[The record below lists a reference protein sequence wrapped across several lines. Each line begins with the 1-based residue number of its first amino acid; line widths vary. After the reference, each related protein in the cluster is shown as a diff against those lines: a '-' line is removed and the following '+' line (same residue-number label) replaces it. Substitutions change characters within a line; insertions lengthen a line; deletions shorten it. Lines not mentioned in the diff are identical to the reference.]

1 MRKIYF
7 LLSFAFLASTAM
19 AQIDVTFAVDMSNE
33 TVSANGVHVAGD
45 WQSEANGT
53 ADDWQPGANEM
64 LDGDADGIYTLTV
77 NIPAGAYQFKFI
89 NDNDWP
95 GVESVPAVS
104 QIGGN
109 DNRYFQLT
117 TLGSSLDTVPFSGSA
132 MPGLSAV
139 KLIVDMTDQEIDS
152 TGAHVAG
159 DLFTPAWIPEATPL
173 FKQSDGNNLWITVVQ
188 VTDGD
193 YQYKFLRSNA
203 WGTDESAPDECGE
216 GGNRTITVAGD
227 MEAGPNCFGACGP
240 CALPTDITFKVDMN
254 QACMDLTDGVN
265 LMGTVTDW
273 GTGAAM
279 DDSDGD
285 GVYELTVALQP
296 GDFEYKFRVGE
307 GGWEGI
313 GNRPLTVVDGEA
325 QVLDP
330 VCFNS
335 SEVCPAE
342 FFAPADLTFNCN
354 VNDSTLGA
362 DEFVWVMGDFTG
374 WQGGAIKMTDDDGD
388 GIWSTTVADFC
399 PQTAAFKFVIGT
411 DPPQGDVW
419 KEENAD
425 FSSIGGC
432 GIDND
437 PNSDNRFFQRS
448 SDDAEILCYSFNT
461 CTACL
466 VGIEELESL
475 NRVEVYP
482 NPVVGD
488 INIVFENNGNYNIRL
503 LDVTGKVILTTEVN
517 AARTA
522 ISSDNLNSGV
532 YFIQITDS
540 DNNTVTRKI
549 VK

>member
-1 MRKIYF
+1 MRRIYL

-19 AQIDVTFAVDMSNE
+19 AQIDVTFSVDMSGE

-45 WQSEANGT
+45 WQSEANGG
-53 ADDWQPGANEM
+53 DDWQPGANQM
-64 LDGDADGIYTLTV
+64 TDVGGGIYEVTV
-77 NIPAGAYQFKFI
+77 NIPAGAYAYKYI

-104 QIGGN
+104 QIGFGN

-117 TLGSSLDTVPFSGSA
+117 AAGNPLATVPFSGSA

-139 KLIVDMTDQEIDS
+139 KLMVDMADVVVDP

-159 DLFTPAWIPEATPL
+159 DIITPNWTPEATPL
-173 FKQSDGNNLWITVVQ
+173 YNVANAVWAAVVQ
-188 VTDGD
+188 VADGD

-203 WGTDESAPDECGE
+203 WGTDETAPDECGTD
-216 GGNRTITVAGD
+216 GNRDITVAGD
-227 MEAGPNCFGACGP
+227 MEDGPNCFGACGP
-240 CALPTDITFKVDMN
+240 CAVPTDITFQVDMN
-254 QACMDLTDGVN
+254 QSCMDYVTEGVN

-273 GTGAAM
+273 DSGAVM
-279 DDSDGD
+279 DDGDGD
-285 GVYELTVALQP
+285 GVYELTLGLQP
-296 GDFEYKFRVGE
+296 GDYEFKFRVGE

-313 GNRPLTVVDGEA
+313 GNRPLTVEDGVA

-335 SEVCPAE
+335 TEVCPVE
-342 FFAPADLTFNCN
+342 FFEPADLTFNVD

-362 DEFVWVMGDFTG
+362 GEFVWVMGDFTE
-374 WQGGAIKMTDDDGD
+374 WQSGAIQMTDDDND

-399 PQTAAFKFVIGT
+399 PQTASFKFAIGT
-411 DPPQGDVW
+411 DPPEGDVW
-419 KEENAD
+419 VEENAD

-437 PNSDNRFFQRS
+437 PNSDNRFFTRS
-448 SDDAEILCYSFNT
+448 SNDAEMLCYTFNT
-461 CTACL
+461 CDACL

-488 INIVFENNGNYNIRL
+488 INIVFENHGEYNIRL
-503 LDVTGKVILTTEVN
+503 LDVTGKVILSTEVN
-517 AARTA
+517 AAQTA
-522 ISSDNLNSGV
+522 ISSENLLTGV
-532 YFIQITDS
+532 YFIQITDN